1 MINKT
6 LYYISEETNPYQN
19 LAVEEALMDMVKEGE
34 CILYLWQNRH
44 TVVIGKNQNARM
56 ECKVDK
62 LEEENGFLAR
72 RLSGGG
78 AVFHDL
84 GNLNFTFIMRKE
96 DYDLER
102 QVDVIA
108 KAAQSFGIDVVKSGR
123 NDILAEGRKFSGNA
137 FYSNNV
143 SSYHHGTIMLDV
155 NPEMLPRYLNVS
167 LDKLKSKG
175 VDSVKSRV
183 INLKELNSDISV
195 EGMKEAL
202 LWAFEQVYGSK
213 PNPIIRSDFDARKVA
228 ALTEKYASDEWK
240 YGRVTECTC
249 ELSRRFEWG
258 GNTLKFGV
266 EEGRV
271 KDMAIESDAMD
282 SEFIITLA
290 ETLKETEFTKA
301 SMVEAILGTEAENE
315 LQETMKKDIAGLISE
330 SM

>member
-123 NDILAEGRKFSGNA
+123 NDI
-137 FYSNNV
+137 
-143 SSYHHGTIMLDV
+143 
-155 NPEMLPRYLNVS
+155 
-167 LDKLKSKG
+167 
-175 VDSVKSRV
+175 
-183 INLKELNSDISV
+183 
-195 EGMKEAL
+195 
-202 LWAFEQVYGSK
+202 
-213 PNPIIRSDFDARKVA
+213 
-228 ALTEKYASDEWK
+228 
-240 YGRVTECTC
+240 
-249 ELSRRFEWG
+249 
-258 GNTLKFGV
+258 
-266 EEGRV
+266 
-271 KDMAIESDAMD
+271 
-282 SEFIITLA
+282 
-290 ETLKETEFTKA
+290 
-301 SMVEAILGTEAENE
+301 
-315 LQETMKKDIAGLISE
+315 
-330 SM
+330 